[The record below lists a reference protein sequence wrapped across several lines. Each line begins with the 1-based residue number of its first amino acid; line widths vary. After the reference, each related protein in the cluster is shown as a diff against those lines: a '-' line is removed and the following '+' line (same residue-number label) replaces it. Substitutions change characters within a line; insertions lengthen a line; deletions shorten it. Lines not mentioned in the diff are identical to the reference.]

1 MTEVATERW
10 LEQVMQEHRD
20 LSELVGELQRFLD
33 QSRPDIGETGFHT
46 WAANL
51 SERLVRLHD
60 KLFRH
65 FRYEEEG
72 GMQEELLQRHPRA
85 ERQIGEVM
93 GEHPEMLAEIRALM
107 SDALSYSEGKVPSQ
121 PALRQRL
128 LRILDQLHAH
138 ERAETELI
146 QRLEYRDIGS
156 LD

>member
-1 MTEVATERW
+1 MTEVVTQRW

-33 QSRPDIGETGFHT
+33 QPRPDIGEKGFHT

-65 FRYEEEG
+65 FRHEEEG

-107 SDALSYSEGKVPSQ
+107 LDALSYSEGTVPPE

-128 LRILDQLHAH
+128 LRILDQLHKH
-138 ERAETELI
+138 EQAETELI